1 MNQPLTDEQL
11 AQIEAVVRNA
21 PLIGTDIDPATA
33 AVLLAEVHRL
43 RDHVAELET
52 YALGCDAEGCTTP
65 HSSWC
70 ERAKT
75 AAAQNDG
82 CTCPQPWKDSPQ
94 PHAGYCW
101 LVSPPRDEIEQARK
115 RIAELGAEHAKLV
128 GWHGEDETA
137 MKRMRATIGRLRAEL
152 TTARVQAIRDLA
164 DKADPQRPE
173 ISFFGDHGHE
183 VGAWMRKQAE
193 YAERAAAPAASA
205 VSSAAEDGDQP

>member
-1 MNQPLTDEQL
+1 MTQHTPPTDQQL
-11 AQIEAVVRNA
+11 DE
-21 PLIGTDIDPATA
+21 IDA
-33 AVLLAEVHRL
+33 AVTAYQQHAPTGFACCSAHPVADAGAALLAEVRRQ

-75 AAAQNDG
+75 AAAENDG

-115 RIAELGAEHAKLV
+115 RIAELAAENAKLIR
-128 GWHGEDETA
+128 WHHEDGTE
-137 MKRMRATIGRLRAEL
+137 MDKQRATIERLRTEKRQLGEL
-152 TTARVQAIRDLA
+152 AARRESELIAL
-164 DKADPQRPE
+164 
-173 ISFFGDHGHE
+173 
-183 VGAWMRKQAE
+183 
-193 YAERAAAPAASA
+193 RAAAASA
-205 VSSAAEDGDQP
+205 AGGAR